1 MIKLFVS
8 DLDGTLIHEPKT
20 GIEPNERNMKAI
32 RLLHENNIEFAVA
45 TGRFDYHILEI
56 EGYIESK
63 NYRIGLNGGTVYTK
77 DDILLRENT
86 FTYDEAEKLRSDI
99 EKNYMKEL
107 NYLVLQ
113 TVQAKRYIKYPNFL
127 KKMANFYKYQR
138 QFNAIHYSENIIKE
152 LADRNEKIIKVLINT
167 DPVNKYSLQERLRE
181 RHPEPEIT
189 ISGPKSIEIGPM
201 GNTKGNAIRMVMEK
215 ERLKENEVAFIG
227 DSYNDVSGFEV
238 CKYSFAM
245 SHADEFIKSKAVFV
259 VDSVAD
265 AVERVL
271 KINRESKL

>member
-215 ERLKENEVAFIG
+215 EKLKENEVAFIG